1 MFYRLI
7 VTFTFSL
14 FLLLSSFIITP
25 PVEALVQIKITDVSY
40 KDCPPGVGEGSVTS
54 GGSALPATCYL
65 ITGKTNNTSGKTL
78 YDADVFGRVYDA
90 NNEPALQNRTRLGA
104 LPEVPPGISKF
115 ELRISVPSNQPTPLK
130 LKQFKATGFTSKVYP
145 TF

>member
-1 MFYRLI
+1 MFKRFVLALLMAI
-7 VTFTFSL
+7 SL
-14 FLLLSSFIITP
+14 FLGSGVIAP
-25 PVEALVQIKITDVSY
+25 HAEATVPIKIINVSY
-40 KDCPPGVGEGSVTS
+40 KECPPGLGDNSVTS

-65 ITGKTNNTSGKTL
+65 VVGQTNNASGKTV
-78 YDADVFGRVYDA
+78 YDADVFGRVLDA
-90 NNEPALQNRTRLGA
+90 NNEPALQNRSRLGS
-104 LPEVPPGISKF
+104 LDEVLPGINDF